1 MSLFVHPENQKIIW
15 NIINGNPYIIRYF
28 ESKPHQAK
36 ETWFRKSIEDFYTR
50 IQGKEIDPNDLNN
63 LNKEVLTSMI
73 QSVHLQNPQ
82 YTAHDSSQY
91 KPQNGNMEHPQYIPQ
106 NSSPNPS
113 QQPQYAP
120 QTSSPNPYQQ
130 PQQEPTNTMTH
141 SNAINTPAIVNDSKE
156 DVFNKQFQM
165 RQQEYDTMLQRK
177 TPQDIDFRE
186 TSNDENKDI
195 NQLLERER
203 KDREELMKPIQQTN
217 KLNIDS
223 VNSNNIKLEA
233 VELHEPKEKK
243 SVSWNTESQKGNLAE
258 LVEVQKSEMYSMRL
272 HIIELTTQLEEMN
285 KRILRVETILPKN
298 EIGNTSEKKQEKAQH
313 HVSKYANLEENKT
326 DTSFVKDGP
335 VLLEDVNSDS
345 DS

>member
-28 ESKPHQAK
+28 ESKPQQAK
-36 ETWFRKSIEDFYTR
+36 EEWFRKSIEDFYTR
-50 IQGKEIDPNDLNN
+50 IQGKEIDPNELNI

-82 YTAHDSSQY
+82 YTAHNST
-91 KPQNGNMEHPQYIPQ
+91 PPVNIPPTQ
-106 NSSPNPS
+106 QHTNDPVSTIPT
-113 QQPQYAP
+113 QQPTHDPMNMMTYA
-120 QTSSPNPYQQ
+120 
-130 PQQEPTNTMTH
+130 NT
-141 SNAINTPAIVNDSKE
+141 INTPTIVNDSKE

-177 TPQDIDFRE
+177 TPQEINFRE

-195 NQLLERER
+195 NELLERER
-203 KDREELMKPIQQTN
+203 RDRDELMKPIQQTN

-223 VNSNNIKLEA
+223 SNSNNIKLET
-233 VELHEPKEKK
+233 VELQEPKEKK
-243 SVSWNTESQKGNLAE
+243 SVSWNTESPKSNLDE

-272 HIIELTTQLEEMN
+272 HIIDMTKQLEETN
-285 KRILRVETILPKN
+285 KRLSRVETLLQKEETN
-298 EIGNTSEKKQEKAQH
+298 NDSEKNQEKPQH
-313 HVSKYANLEENKT
+313 HVSKYANLEESRT
-326 DTSFVKDGP
+326 DTSFVKDEP

-345 DS
+345 DA

>member
-82 YTAHDSSQY
+82 YTAHNSGQY
-91 KPQNGNMEHPQYIPQ
+91 IPQNGNMEHPQYIPQ
-106 NSSPNPS
+106 
-113 QQPQYAP
+113 
-120 QTSSPNPYQQ
+120 TSSTNPYQQ

-186 TSNDENKDI
+186 TSNDENKNI
-195 NQLLERER
+195 NELLEREKR
-203 KDREELMKPIQQTN
+203 DREELMKPIQQTN

-223 VNSNNIKLEA
+223 SNGNNIKLEA
-233 VELHEPKEKK
+233 VELQEPKEKK
-243 SVSWNTESQKGNLAE
+243 SVSWNTESPKSNLDE
-258 LVEVQKSEMYSMRL
+258 LFEVQKSEMYSMRL
-272 HIIELTTQLEEMN
+272 HIIEMTKQLEETTN
-285 KRILRVETILPKN
+285 RLSQVEILLQKR
-298 EIGNTSEKKQEKAQH
+298 EINNDSEKNQEKPQH
-313 HVSKYANLEENKT
+313 HVSKYANLEESQT
-326 DTSFVKDGP
+326 DTSFVKDEP

-345 DS
+345 DA